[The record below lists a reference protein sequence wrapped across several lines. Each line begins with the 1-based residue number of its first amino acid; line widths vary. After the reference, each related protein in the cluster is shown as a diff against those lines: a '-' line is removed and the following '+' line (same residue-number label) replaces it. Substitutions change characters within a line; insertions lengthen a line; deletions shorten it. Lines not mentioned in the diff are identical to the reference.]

1 MSEIAGTVAGSITA
15 RNGAK
20 SAGGIIIT
28 RPSASAVVSVP
39 TATSVLTPSA
49 VLSATRPRIARVR
62 QDGSIGT
69 STTAHRRASAVM
81 SVHTVMSVHGLSVTS
96 GLTSGMTGRVSSD
109 AGGTRTSASAVVSV
123 HTVSGAGGTRT
134 SASAVVS
141 VHTVSGAGGT
151 RARRIDRMSLAA
163 AATSAATSAAMS
175 AAMSAVAGAAH
186 PVGVQA
192 PVGTTRGR
200 ARPRLNVHGGACEPL
215 FLI

>member
-1 MSEIAGTVAGSITA
+1 MSEIAGTAAGSITA

-20 SAGGIIIT
+20 SAGGITIT

-39 TATSVLTPSA
+39 TVVSVLTPSA

-62 QDGSIGT
+62 QDGSSGT

-96 GLTSGMTGRVSSD
+96 GLTSGMTGRVSS
-109 AGGTRTSASAVVSV
+109 
-123 HTVSGAGGTRT
+123 GAGGTRT

-151 RARRIDRMSLAA
+151 RARRIDRMSPAA

-192 PVGTTRGR
+192 QVGTTRGR

-215 FLI
+215 FLV

>member
-1 MSEIAGTVAGSITA
+1 
-15 RNGAK
+15 
-20 SAGGIIIT
+20 
-28 RPSASAVVSVP
+28 VVSVP
-39 TATSVLTPSA
+39 TVVSVLTPSA

-62 QDGSIGT
+62 QDGSRGT

-151 RARRIDRMSLAA
+151 RARRIDRMSPAA
-163 AATSAATSAAMS
+163 AATSAAMS

-192 PVGTTRGR
+192 QVGTTRGR
-200 ARPRLNVHGGACEPL
+200 ARPRLNVHGGACEPTISHL
-215 FLI
+215 SCDRDLSLDRFQK